1 MVVGTLKKGLKG
13 ALPLII
19 IYFLVASALN
29 FLITTNSQSDNYES
43 VFYTLLLSNVSS
55 TLAVSLVNLSSLA
68 VGAVLISILA
78 IREEMVEKTNYIP
91 GFLYLL
97 FGSIELG
104 SALIHPSLIAN
115 VFILLALIYLIETYR
130 EDNVLPMI
138 FKAAFFISLATFFYI
153 NYAFYAF
160 LLIICLLVLR
170 PFNWREWTIGFM
182 GLSTPLLIYSSVGY
196 LANYNFHDYLNN
208 LGSLL
213 TNFRKPVISEFFYP
227 LFIVLIIL
235 LLLTASKHATRGLGS
250 RIKTQKNLGL
260 MYWLMLLSVINFFA
274 KDNSYYF
281 PLIASI
287 IPISI
292 LLSDYFY
299 NIKQLKVAN
308 TLFFL
313 LIASSFLLLL
323 MKMNLL

>member
-13 ALPLII
+13 ALPVII
-19 IYFLVASALN
+19 IYFLICLVISLFIPSNSESA
-29 FLITTNSQSDNYES
+29 NYNS
-43 VFYTLLLSNVSS
+43 VFYILLQ
-55 TLAVSLVNLSSLA
+55 AALSSKISIVIINLFCLA
-68 VGAVLISILA
+68 LGAVLISILS

-97 FGSIELG
+97 FASIELEP
-104 SALIHPSLIAN
+104 ALIHPSLIAN

-130 EDNVLPMI
+130 EENVLPMI

-153 NYAFYAF
+153 NYAFYSF
-160 LLIICLLVLR
+160 LLIICLLILR
-170 PFNWREWTIGFM
+170 PFNWREWIIGLM
-182 GLSTPLLIYSSVGY
+182 GLSTPVLIYTAIGY
-196 LANYNFHDYLNN
+196 LANFNFHDYFDS
-208 LGSLL
+208 LGALIS
-213 TNFRKPVISEFFYP
+213 NFRQPLISEFFYP
-227 LFIVLIIL
+227 LFVVLIL
-235 LLLTASKHATRGLGS
+235 LLLLTVGKHTTRGLGS

-260 MYWLMLLSVINFFA
+260 MYWLLFLSVINFFA

-281 PLIASI
+281 PLIASV

-313 LIASSFLLLL
+313 LVAANCLILV
-323 MKMNLL
+323 MKLNRF